1 MIREAAVEESITVY
15 SVQKNLLLAPPAP
28 INKIQQRYAVQLIR
42 LSTAKN
48 GCKLIARV
56 YDKKFFLKTQN
67 KVKLEVKKTQIPHSN
82 PIKEAIFESHLFLS
96 DQQKISKG

>member
-15 SVQKNLLLAPPAP
+15 SVQKNLLLAPPAPP

-56 YDKKFFLKTQN
+56 YDKKFFMKTQN
-67 KVKLEVKKTQIPHSN
+67 KVKLEVKKHKFHT
-82 PIKEAIFESHLFLS
+82 AIRSKKPFL
-96 DQQKISKG
+96 KVTCFCLTSKR